1 MSNSTNPS
9 RERILRRIEK
19 ARRARKPV
27 ANESPKRRVFPPI
40 ENLLERF
47 VAECKGNLTDC
58 FLVEDNAREKIQ
70 EILLDLPSGPIF
82 AEDSLKIRST
92 LDGVQGN
99 FRWSSAGPPSESTQ
113 ATITSAHLLVAQT
126 GSLLVSSSCGGRGAS
141 VVAPVHIVVA
151 GVSQLVADLD
161 EALAVA
167 QEQQL
172 AQNNSFLG
180 VITGCSRTG
189 DIEKLLVIGAHGPKR
204 LIVIV
209 DQKS

>member
-9 RERILRRIEK
+9 RERILRRIGS
-19 ARRARKPV
+19 ALRTGKPS
-27 ANESPKRRVFPPI
+27 ANGFQKRPVFAPI

-47 VAECKGNLTDC
+47 VAECKGNHTDC
-58 FLVEDNAREKIQ
+58 FLVEDSAREKIQ
-70 EILLDLPSGPIF
+70 EILRDLPAGEVF
-82 AEDSLKIRST
+82 AEDCPKIRGA
-92 LDGVQGN
+92 LAGLERDMQ
-99 FRWSSAGPPSESTQ
+99 WSSEGPPSEITQ
-113 ATITSAHLLVAQT
+113 ATITTADLLIAQT
-126 GSLLVSSSCGGRGAS
+126 GSLLISSSCGGRGAS

-161 EALAVA
+161 QALAVA

-172 AQNNSFLG
+172 AQSNSFLG

-204 LIVIV
+204 LVVLV
-209 DQKS
+209 DVNG